1 MTTIALARKKN
12 EVVVARDG
20 QVNMGNMAVK
30 SIASKIRR
38 IEKRD
43 VVYYK

>member
-1 MTTIALARKKN
+1 
-12 EVVVARDG
+12 
-20 QVNMGNMAVK
+20 MGNMAVK

-43 VVYYK
+43 VVYYKKRIPK